1 MNQVFTATKP
11 ATQTVKPQRGRA
23 PMPIDM
29 SLLTSLYLSS
39 GNASHAVNE
48 YNAMRNK
55 DQFPEVQYQTA
66 YNRLKSEGI
75 VESQS
80 RARPLTPKVNVS
92 RKIAGMIG
100 LQPKGNAEVPS
111 DPVLE
116 ITPNAED
123 AFLDLRKGMSRGF
136 TALLR
141 AAFEA
146 GYKACQKDND
156 IRITMG
162 DAPTVPTE
170 PGCMSTITDTVV
182 IPEVTV
188 SVETAI
194 APTEASPELQQEV
207 ATSPTDAAAEEIEEE
222 DDATEESDA
231 IEGESLEEDEE
242 ESDEWD
248 VVPGSVGSDLPEIS
262 VDEIVEPDVM

>member
-100 LQPKGNAEVPS
+100 LQPKSTPETPS
-111 DPVLE
+111 EPVLE

-123 AFLDLRKGMSRGF
+123 SFMELRKGMSRGF

-156 IRITMG
+156 IRITMD
-162 DAPTVPTE
+162 DAPAVPRE
-170 PGCMSTITDTVV
+170 PDCMSTVTDTIV
-182 IPEVTV
+182 IPEVAMEQPAV
-188 SVETAI
+188 SLPET
-194 APTEASPELQQEV
+194 PPELQV
-207 ATSPTDAAAEEIEEE
+207 KEE
-222 DDATEESDA
+222 DNATEESDTIKSEPA
-231 IEGESLEEDEE
+231 EEDEDDE
-242 ESDEWD
+242 DDEWTI
-248 VVPGSVGSDLPEIS
+248 VPGAIGSDLPEIS
-262 VDEIVEPDVM
+262 ADKIVEPDVE